1 MFTTPLVRRL
11 CALLLTAVTAVPS
24 IAAAASYPER
34 PIRFVVAYP
43 PGGTTDLLARRLA
56 KELSSSLGQ
65 SIVVENK
72 PGAGGNVGAAIVA
85 KAEPD
90 GYTLGV
96 GTAGNLA
103 LNYVSYANIPY
114 DSRIDITPISV
125 LADVPNVIIV
135 AGKSPLKSLQ
145 DLISHVKSTKGTFF
159 GSTGV
164 GNGPHLTG
172 ELFKARIGADS
183 THVPYQGAAP
193 EITALLGGEVD
204 YGFDNLTSALPFI
217 QSGKLTA
224 LAVTSVSRS
233 PSLPKTPTV
242 QEQGLRD
249 FDVTA
254 WFALFGPAKMDPA
267 IVAKLEKA
275 IASLKTNKD
284 FLEALAFM
292 GAQPQ
297 LSDGKALQE
306 LIEMERDRW
315 PKLLQEAKVQLA
327 K

>member
-1 MFTTPLVRRL
+1 MFTTAFVRGL
-11 CALLLTAVTAVPS
+11 CALLVTAATAAPLT
-24 IAAAASYPER
+24 AAAAYPER
-34 PIRFVVAYP
+34 PIRLIVAYP

-56 KELSSSLGQ
+56 KELGTSLGQ
-65 SIVVENK
+65 PIVVENK

-85 KAEPD
+85 KADPD

-103 LNYVSYANIPY
+103 LNYVSYKNIPY
-114 DSRIDITPISV
+114 DSREDITPISV
-125 LADVPNVIIV
+125 LADVPNVIFV
-135 AGKSPLKSLQ
+135 AGKSPIKSLQ
-145 DLISHVKSTKGTFF
+145 DLISHVKTSKGTFF

-193 EITALLGGEVD
+193 EITALLSGEVD
-204 YGFDNLTSALPFI
+204 FGFDNLTSSLPFI

-233 PSLPKTPTV
+233 PSLPQIPTV
-242 QEQGLRD
+242 QEQGISD

-254 WFALFGPAKMDPA
+254 WFALFGPAKLNPE
-267 IVAKLEKA
+267 VVEKLEKA
-275 IASLKTNKD
+275 IAALKTNKD
-284 FLEALAFM
+284 FLDALAFM
-292 GAQPQ
+292 GAEPQ
-297 LSDGKALQE
+297 LSDGGALRE
-306 LIEMERDRW
+306 LIKMERERW
-315 PKLLQEAKVQLA
+315 PKLLQDANVQLA